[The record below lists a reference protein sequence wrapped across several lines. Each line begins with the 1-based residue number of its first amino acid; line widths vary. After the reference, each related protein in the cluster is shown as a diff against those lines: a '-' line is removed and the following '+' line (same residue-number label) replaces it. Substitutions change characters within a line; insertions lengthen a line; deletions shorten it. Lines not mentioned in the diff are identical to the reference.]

1 MSFSTALALTLLAV
15 VFVLAATMANL
26 LARITRLER
35 VVAEATGGPTAA
47 PVQLSEQPAPE
58 AVRRLVGDRDDAHL
72 VFLSTDCSACDD
84 AAEVVGRWPEDVRR
98 STFLAYR
105 DEPGDRFVAP
115 AGVRVVPQAHA
126 VFDAMAV
133 GSTPAVVRVQGGL
146 VTQRALGVPT
156 ITPAHAG
163 EPGDAGSG
171 THGSNGSHGAHA
183 GDPDALDGPRRQEAS

>member
-35 VVAEATGGPTAA
+35 VVGEVLAGPAPA
-47 PVQLSEQPAPE
+47 PVQMSEQPAPD

-72 VFLSTDCSACDD
+72 VFLSPDCSACDD
-84 AAEVVGRWPEDVRR
+84 AAEAVGRWPEDVRR
-98 STFLAYR
+98 ATFLAYR

-115 AGVRVVPQAHA
+115 AGVRVVPQADA

-133 GSTPAVVRVQGGL
+133 RSTPALVRVQGGL
-146 VTQRALGVPT
+146 VTQRLLGVP
-156 ITPAHAG
+156 
-163 EPGDAGSG
+163 GDVTNGNGNG
-171 THGSNGSHGAHA
+171 TNGSNGTHGAHA
-183 GDPDALDGPRRQEAS
+183 GAADTRDGAGRQEAS